1 MADYPRNDLLVETD
15 WLAEHLTDPNVR
27 VIEMA
32 EDGSSFEAGHI
43 PGAALSPTWQVKGS
57 EQRRLVAPPDEAKA
71 WFESVGIGD
80 DTLVVGYDRFR
91 SRDASRLWW
100 VLNYY
105 GHTNV
110 RVLNGGWTKWT
121 AEGREVEDRPV
132 AGCRRRR
139 HVHTVAEP
147 RHRVDRRQAQG
158 RHRHPRHRHLGR
170 ADGGRVHGR
179 ELARQRAGRAR
190 AGRRVPGVGE
200 PRGGGRH
207 VQVRGGDRGDRPGPR
222 HHAGED
228 GPRLLTGRS
237 ACVARHGRAQ
247 AHRPRVRLYVRRLDG
262 RVGEPRRHSP
272 LEV

>member
-121 AEGREVEDRPV
+121 AEGREVEIGPSQV
-132 AGCRRRR
+132 AAGGVTFTPLPNHAIESTVDKLKAAIGADTVIWDVRTEAEYTGENSRGNARVG
-139 HVHTVAEP
+139 HVPGAAFLEWVNLVAEDDTFKSAEEIEEIA
-147 RHRVDRRQAQG
+147 RG
-158 RHRHPRHRHLGR
+158 LGITPEKT
-170 ADGGRVHGR
+170 VH
-179 ELARQRAGRAR
+179 
-190 AGRRVPGVGE
+190 V
-200 PRGGGRH
+200 
-207 VQVRGGDRGDRPGPR
+207 
-222 HHAGED
+222 
-228 GPRLLTGRS
+228 
-237 ACVARHGRAQ
+237 
-247 AHRPRVRLYVRRLDG
+247 Y
-262 RVGEPRRHSP
+262 
-272 LEV
+272 

>member
-121 AEGREVEDRPV
+121 AEGREVETGPSLV
-132 AGCRRRR
+132 AGGGVTFTPSPNHAIESDVDKLKAAIGADDTVIWDVRTEAEYTGENSRGNARVG
-139 HVHTVAEP
+139 HVPGAAFLEWVNLVAEDDTFKSAEEIEEIA
-147 RHRVDRRQAQG
+147 RG
-158 RHRHPRHRHLGR
+158 LGITPEKT
-170 ADGGRVHGR
+170 VH
-179 ELARQRAGRAR
+179 
-190 AGRRVPGVGE
+190 V
-200 PRGGGRH
+200 
-207 VQVRGGDRGDRPGPR
+207 
-222 HHAGED
+222 
-228 GPRLLTGRS
+228 
-237 ACVARHGRAQ
+237 
-247 AHRPRVRLYVRRLDG
+247 Y
-262 RVGEPRRHSP
+262 
-272 LEV
+272 